1 MPAWIRKY
9 TRGYQAWVPLNGIF
23 ILWLLTAPERTRTQR
38 SIGIFFLLASNVMA
52 AAALW
57 RAAKRPDLPPHFS
70 KGLRRIAYSLIII
83 VLGGVYVLLDLYLRP
98 ASTSLYNGSDFFFLL
113 SYPVAMWG
121 LLRMPRAAHPA
132 AGLGRILIDS
142 AVFAVGAGLPV
153 WFLAVKPG
161 LASAMGFGIA
171 PFLAYP
177 LAVFSGIVCLNIALL
192 TRTPVPSRGAF
203 AVLLTAIGISWL
215 ADLIFLL
222 DSVEGFIMRSP
233 IHWSN
238 LLNSVAL
245 IGYLVAAGKI
255 ETDKPARQD
264 DAHSPASGP
273 LPIITI
279 VMVSAWLLI
288 YITYGRPIPEM
299 LPGLLWSLL
308 VLFAFL
314 CFREIWMIRE
324 NARWMASTVKR
335 ESSARAEALMLEYLK
350 AVFNSTPD
358 MIWSVDPEQFGLQM
372 WNLVLERTFRE
383 VRGISLKVGM
393 RPNDLFPSDP
403 LLAQDWRESYQRTLR
418 EGSYSKEYEIVAVK
432 RILSLSLN
440 LLGPRD
446 RPFGI
451 SVFAKDVTE
460 SRRAEKALRES
471 DERLRLALE
480 ANSEGVWDWDI
491 ASGRIVF
498 NPSYLRSLG
507 FNPDEFASDY
517 DSWKA
522 LVHPD
527 DLAATELA
535 LRRHILE
542 GAPFSVEIRLRGRS
556 GEWRWVLNRGTVVER
571 DPSGRAVRMLGTH
584 IDITKRK
591 RDEEEL
597 YLQSAALEA
606 TINSV
611 VITDTKGNIEWVNPA
626 FTKATGYSADEVI
639 GRNPRILKSGKQ
651 PDSYY
656 AEMWRTI
663 TSGRIWSGEFVNLR
677 KDGGLITEEVTIS
690 PVRDPQGAVIHF
702 VAVKQDVSARKLLE
716 KQLFQTQR
724 LEVVGMLASGIAHDL
739 NNVLAPILTG
749 ATLVRARM
757 PGDSEL
763 QSVVAAMEKSAQ
775 RGASIVRQVLTFARG
790 VRGERVPV
798 QLRHLLAEVVS
809 ISEETFPKNIK
820 TAADIAKDLW
830 PIVGDAS
837 QLDQVVM
844 NLCINARDAMPG
856 GGLLTVT
863 AENMDLDEA
872 FVSMTPA
879 AKAGPH
885 VCIKVSDTG
894 TGIPPDKYDK
904 IFEPFFTTKEVGKGT
919 GLGLATVQ
927 GIVKNHGGFV
937 QFKSALGEGTRFEV
951 YLPAT
956 PAAVPAPA
964 GEHHPRPPQRH
975 GETILIVDDDESI
988 RIVTAKI
995 LRQQGYEILSAS
1007 NGEQALAIFVQ
1018 NRAAIR
1024 LVLTDMMMPVM
1035 DGLALVRVLRRIE
1048 PGIRVVGV
1056 TGVGE
1061 PTSLNAIEALDLSAL
1076 LPKPYTADK
1085 LLQTLERVL
1094 EPAMEG

>member
-1 MPAWIRKY
+1 
-9 TRGYQAWVPLNGIF
+9 
-23 ILWLLTAPERTRTQR
+23 
-38 SIGIFFLLASNVMA
+38 
-52 AAALW
+52 
-57 RAAKRPDLPPHFS
+57 
-70 KGLRRIAYSLIII
+70 
-83 VLGGVYVLLDLYLRP
+83 
-98 ASTSLYNGSDFFFLL
+98 
-113 SYPVAMWG
+113 
-121 LLRMPRAAHPA
+121 
-132 AGLGRILIDS
+132 
-142 AVFAVGAGLPV
+142 
-153 WFLAVKPG
+153 
-161 LASAMGFGIA
+161 
-171 PFLAYP
+171 
-177 LAVFSGIVCLNIALL
+177 
-192 TRTPVPSRGAF
+192 
-203 AVLLTAIGISWL
+203 
-215 ADLIFLL
+215 
-222 DSVEGFIMRSP
+222 
-233 IHWSN
+233 
-238 LLNSVAL
+238 
-245 IGYLVAAGKI
+245 
-255 ETDKPARQD
+255 
-264 DAHSPASGP
+264 
-273 LPIITI
+273 
-279 VMVSAWLLI
+279 
-288 YITYGRPIPEM
+288 
-299 LPGLLWSLL
+299 
-308 VLFAFL
+308 
-314 CFREIWMIRE
+314 
-324 NARWMASTVKR
+324 
-335 ESSARAEALMLEYLK
+335 
-350 AVFNSTPD
+350 
-358 MIWSVDPEQFGLQM
+358 
-372 WNLVLERTFRE
+372 
-383 VRGISLKVGM
+383 
-393 RPNDLFPSDP
+393 
-403 LLAQDWRESYQRTLR
+403 
-418 EGSYSKEYEIVAVK
+418 
-432 RILSLSLN
+432 
-440 LLGPRD
+440 
-446 RPFGI
+446 
-451 SVFAKDVTE
+451 
-460 SRRAEKALRES
+460 
-471 DERLRLALE
+471 
-480 ANSEGVWDWDI
+480 WDI

-879 AKAGPH
+879 AKVGPH

-1048 PGIRVVGV
+1048 PGIRIVGV

-1085 LLQTLERVL
+1085 LLQTLEKVL
-1094 EPAMEG
+1094 EPATEG